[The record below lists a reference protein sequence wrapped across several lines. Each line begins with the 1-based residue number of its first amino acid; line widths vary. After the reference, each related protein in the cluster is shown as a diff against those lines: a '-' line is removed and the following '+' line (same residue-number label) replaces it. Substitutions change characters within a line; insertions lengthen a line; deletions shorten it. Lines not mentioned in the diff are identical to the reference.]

1 MQMNDLPAAAPAAPE
16 VFRQL
21 GLLTRQLHDALTQL
35 GLMPGLQRSAADLP
49 DARSRLDYI
58 ARKTGEAADK
68 VLNAVELAKREQAT
82 ILGAVQRIAEG
93 DPADA
98 PALAALAA
106 AAARRTDGQLTDIML
121 AQDFHD
127 LTGQVVA
134 QVVAL
139 AVDLEDNLV
148 RLLVQAAPLEPP
160 PVRREPS
167 GLAGPQI
174 DPRAGRGDVVADQ
187 REVDE
192 LLASLGF

>member
-1 MQMNDLPAAAPAAPE
+1 MQMNELAAGSAAPE

-21 GLLTRQLHDALTQL
+21 GQLTRQLHDALNQL
-35 GLMPGLQRSAADLP
+35 GLMPRLQESAAGLP

-68 VLNAVELAKREQAT
+68 VLTAVEAAKREQA
-82 ILGAVQRIAEG
+82 AVIEATRRIAAG
-93 DPADA
+93 NGADA
-98 PALAALAA
+98 SALAALAGA
-106 AAARRTDGQLTDIML
+106 AAQRSDERLTEIML

-134 QVVAL
+134 KVAAL
-139 AVDLEDNLV
+139 AIDLEDSLV
-148 RLLVQAAPLEPP
+148 KLLVQAAPVEPATR
-160 PVRREPS
+160 VEPTA
-167 GLAGPQI
+167 LAGPRLDA
-174 DPRAGRGDVVADQ
+174 DPARGEQLASQ